1 MKYIDI
7 LSVILVILISIVIS
21 CNGKSQETISNE
33 KNLIDS
39 VYLKDCPIFQCDQT
53 IDSMN
58 IKLDEI
64 QKRLKN
70 E

>member
-7 LSVILVILISIVIS
+7 LSVILVILISILIS
-21 CNGKSQETISNE
+21 CDGKSQNDIGDNRVI
-33 KNLIDS
+33 IDS
-39 VYLKDCPIFQCDQT
+39 NYLKNCPIFQCDQT

-58 IKLDEI
+58 VQLDEI
-64 QKRLKN
+64 KKRLKH

>member
-21 CNGKSQETISNE
+21 CNGKSQETISSE
-33 KNLIDS
+33 KSLIDS
-39 VYLKDCPIFQCDQT
+39 IYLKDCPIFQCDQT

>member
-1 MKYIDI
+1 MRYINI
-7 LSVILVILISIVIS
+7 SSVLLISLIS
-21 CNGKSQETISNE
+21 FLLSCDGKQEKISGDGEIE
-33 KNLIDS
+33 KTYE
-39 VYLKDCPIFQCDQT
+39 VEDCPIFQCDQT